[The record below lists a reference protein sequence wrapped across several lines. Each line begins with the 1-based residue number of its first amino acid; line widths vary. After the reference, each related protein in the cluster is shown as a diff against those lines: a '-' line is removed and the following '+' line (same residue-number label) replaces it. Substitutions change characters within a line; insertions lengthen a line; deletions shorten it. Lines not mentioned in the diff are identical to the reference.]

1 MSESQEH
8 DQAGVVGRCLAVVS
22 RLLAKRPLIA
32 IFAVTILCA
41 ASGTFSALNL
51 KIKTDRADLIDPN
64 TDYQRRW
71 LNYTKNFG
79 DVEDLVVV
87 IESKDPDRVRESME
101 DLAGKM
107 SQETRY
113 FRNVLFRVDPGNLA
127 SKGLQYLEPAQL
139 EEILR
144 RLGEFGPVL
153 KGQWEALSLRGLYQG
168 IQHQIRLGIDTP
180 ESQEALVGALGLAA
194 RLTEGLDQFA
204 RSSRQEYSSPWN
216 GLIAVDQQNFEQSK
230 QVRYLVN
237 ADGTMGFVTAKPVLT
252 GNLQGATES
261 VDRARQLMQEI
272 ESRHAGVR
280 AGLTGIPVLE
290 CDEMRSSEQAMI
302 LESVISYTAVSLLLI
317 FGFRGFRHPLIAMTM
332 LGIGMVCAFGFATLA
347 VGHLNILSVSFVAIV
362 IGLGIDYAI
371 LFLSRYMEIRR
382 SGADVQPAVI
392 ETSKQVGPGILTAS
406 LTTSIAFLCA
416 IFSDFL
422 GVSELGLIAGGGIL
436 LCALAALFVMPA
448 LVAFVD
454 RKAKPKQLPTPFQVA
469 WLRELIWK
477 KPSVVVAVSVIAVL
491 WIAGHGGRVRYD
503 YNLLNLQSQ
512 KLESVRL
519 QSRITQ
525 KSDNRLL
532 YAVSLADSPQEA
544 KRLKHEFES
553 LSTVH
558 HVDEIASMMPRN
570 GAEQT
575 QLLVQGIQ
583 VLLSRIPPKGIPRFG
598 PVDPKSVGRQ
608 MDDLFMT
615 LEAIPLNH
623 PVTDHLRNTLDRFLD
638 RLDKLPFDQQVA
650 LLTEYQTRIAADLIT
665 RLRMLASVAD
675 SDPVGVKD
683 LPTGVASRFVG
694 KQGQWLLQIHPK
706 EELWEIEPLRKFAAD
721 VRSVDPEVTGTPLQ
735 NLEAL
740 QQIRKGYET
749 IAVYALLASFVV
761 LLIDFVRKRDA
772 ILALSVPLAGVGVL
786 IAGSVHANLELVP
799 SQLAL
804 AYVLISLTLVAVLDL
819 GDFCHIFLAMLPPLV
834 GGAITVGLL
843 GMTGVNLNPAN
854 LIILPL
860 ILGIGV
866 DNGVHVMHD
875 YRHQTGR
882 YQCSPSLV
890 NALFLTSFANMSGFA
905 SMILAA
911 HQGLKSIG
919 LVLTLGV
926 ASCLFVSVVL
936 LPSILTLM
944 SARRVDPYLESIP
957 NDDVDHLDP
966 HQPLSLHVYHPEDV
980 DLPPEQRAA

>member
-1 MSESQEH
+1 MSDSQQH
-8 DQAGVVGRCLAVVS
+8 DQGGLVARTLAAVS
-22 RLLAKRPLIA
+22 SLLVRRPLIA
-32 IFAVTILCA
+32 IFGVTILCA
-41 ASGTFSALNL
+41 AAGTFSAINL

-87 IESKDPDRVRESME
+87 LESNDPAALRVAME
-101 DLAGKM
+101 DLADKL

-113 FRNVLFRVDPGNLA
+113 FRNVLFRIDPSSLA
-127 SKGLQYLEPAQL
+127 SKGLQYLDPGQL
-139 EEILR
+139 EQILSS
-144 RLGEFGPVL
+144 LSEFGPVL
-153 KGQWEALSLRGLYQG
+153 KGQWDALSLRSLFQG
-168 IQHQIRLGIDTP
+168 IQHRIRLG
-180 ESQEALVGALGLAA
+180 SQSPDNQQNLQAALGLAL

-204 RSSRQEYSSPWN
+204 RSRRQEYASPWN
-216 GLIAVDQQNFEQSK
+216 DLLAVDQRNFARAQE
-230 QVRYLVN
+230 VRYLVN
-237 ADGTMGFVTAKPVLT
+237 AEGTMGFVTAKPVLT
-252 GNLQGATES
+252 GQLQGATES
-261 VDRARQLMQEI
+261 VDRVRQLMREV
-272 ESRHAGVR
+272 ESRHAGIR

-302 LESVISYTAVSLLLI
+302 LESIVSYTAVSLLLI

-332 LGIGMVCAFGFATLA
+332 LGIGMTCAFGFATLA

-382 SGADVQPAVI
+382 SGTAVQPAVI
-392 ETSKQVGPGILTAS
+392 ETSRQVGPGILTAS

-436 LCALAALFVMPA
+436 LCALAALFVMPP

-454 RKAKPKQLPTPFQVA
+454 RRAKPKQLPTPFQVA

-477 KPSVVVAVSVIAVL
+477 KPGVVVAVSIAAVV
-491 WIAGHGGRVRYD
+491 WITAHGGRVRYD

-519 QSRITQ
+519 QSRIAE

-532 YAVSLADSPQEA
+532 YAVSLANSPEEA
-544 KRLKHEFES
+544 KELKRRFEA
-553 LSTVH
+553 LPTVH
-558 HVDEIASMMPRN
+558 HVDEIASMMPSR
-570 GAEQT
+570 GADQT

-583 VLLSRIPPKGIPRFG
+583 VLLGRLPERGIPQFG
-598 PVDPKSVGRQ
+598 AVDPKSVGQQ
-608 MDDLFMT
+608 MDDLFFT
-615 LEAIPLNH
+615 LEAVNLEIP
-623 PVTDHLRNTLDRFLD
+623 DSKRLRSTLDRFLD
-638 RLDKLPFDQQVA
+638 RLDQLPFDQQVA
-650 LLTEYQTRIAADLIT
+650 LLTDYQTRIAADLLT
-665 RLRMLASVAD
+665 RLRMLSSVAD
-675 SDPVGVKD
+675 SEPVGVAD
-683 LPTGVASRFVG
+683 LPAGIAGRFVG
-694 KQGQWLLQIHPK
+694 KQGQWLLQIHPN
-706 EELWEIEPLRKFAAD
+706 EQLWEIEPLRKFAAD
-721 VRSVDPEVTGTPLQ
+721 IRSVDPDVTGTPLQ

-740 QQIRKGYET
+740 QQIRQGYET

-786 IAGSVHANLELVP
+786 IASSVHSNLEIVP

-804 AYVLISLTLVAVLDL
+804 AYVLISLTLVAVLDI

-834 GGAITVGLL
+834 GGAMTVGLL
-843 GMTGVNLNPAN
+843 GLTGVNLNPAN

-919 LVLTLGV
+919 LVLTIGV

-936 LPSILTLM
+936 LPSILTLI
-944 SARRVDPYLESIP
+944 SARRIDPYLAELP
-957 NDDVDHLDP
+957 PDADDIHDP
-966 HQPLSLHVYHPEDV
+966 HQPLSLHLYHPETTD
-980 DLPPEQRAA
+980 RAA

>member
-1 MSESQEH
+1 MSESQDHSETSW
-8 DQAGVVGRCLAVVS
+8 AGRTMATAS
-22 RLLAKRPLIA
+22 RAIARRPLVA
-32 IFAVTILCA
+32 LFLVTIICA
-41 ASGTFSALNL
+41 ASATFSALNL

-71 LNYTKNFG
+71 LNYTRNFG
-79 DVEDLVVV
+79 EVEDLVVV
-87 IESKDPDRVRESME
+87 LESKDPDRLRKAME
-101 DLAGKM
+101 DLAGRM
-107 SQETRY
+107 EQETRY
-113 FRNVLFRVDPGNLA
+113 FRNVLFRVDPSTLA
-127 SKGLQYLEPAQL
+127 AKGLQYLEPAQL
-139 EEILR
+139 EQILQ
-144 RLGEFGPVL
+144 RLGELGPVL
-153 KGQWEALSLRGLYQG
+153 RGQWEALSLKNLYQG
-168 IQHQIRLGIDTP
+168 IRQQLQMGVETP
-180 ESQEALVGALGLAA
+180 QAREALTGALALALK
-194 RLTEGLDQFA
+194 LTEGLEQF
-204 RSSRQEYSSPWN
+204 SNSQRQEYVSPWN
-216 GLIAVDQQNFEQSK
+216 DLLAIDRQSFEQAN

-237 ADGTMGFVTAKPVLT
+237 ADGTMGFITARPILT
-252 GNLQGATES
+252 GQLQGATES
-261 VDRARQLMQEI
+261 VDRARELIREI
-272 ESRHAGVR
+272 EQTHSGIH

-302 LESVISYTAVSLLLI
+302 LESTVSYSAVSLLLI

-382 SGADVQPAVI
+382 SGVSVQPAIV
-392 ETSKQVGPGILTAS
+392 ETSRQVGPGILTAS

-436 LCALAALFVMPA
+436 LCALAALLVMPA
-448 LVAFVD
+448 LVSFVD

-477 KPSVVVAVSVIAVL
+477 KPGVVVAVSAVAAV
-491 WIAGHGGRVRYD
+491 WIASHGVKVRYD

-512 KLESVRL
+512 KLESVKL
-519 QSRITQ
+519 QHRITQ

-532 YAVSLADSPQEA
+532 YAVSLAETPAEA
-544 KRLKHEFES
+544 LRLKKEFEALPS
-553 LSTVH
+553 VH
-558 HVDEIASMMPRN
+558 HVDEIASMLPPRTR
-570 GAEQT
+570 EQT
-575 QLLVQGIQ
+575 ELLVQGIQ
-583 VLLSRIPPKGIPRFG
+583 VLLAPLPQRGTPPLAT
-598 PVDPKSVGRQ
+598 VDPKTVGQQ
-608 MDDLFMT
+608 MDDLFVT
-615 LEAIPLNH
+615 LETHQLALPIAPQLQ
-623 PVTDHLRNTLDRFLD
+623 RTLDRFLD
-638 RLDKLPFDQQVA
+638 RLDLLPFDQQVA
-650 LLTEYQTRIAADLIT
+650 LLTEYQARIAADLVT
-665 RLRMLASVAD
+665 RLRMLASV
-675 SDPVGVKD
+675 SDPEPVGVKD
-683 LPTGVASRFVG
+683 LPPGVATRFVG

-706 EELWEIEPLRKFAAD
+706 EELWEIEPLRKFATEI
-721 VRSVDPEVTGTPLQ
+721 RSVDPDVTGTPLQ

-740 QQIRKGYET
+740 QQIRQGYET

-786 IAGSVHANLELVP
+786 IASSVHSNIEIIP

-819 GDFCHIFLAMLPPLV
+819 GDFCHIFLAMLPPVV

-843 GMTGVNLNPAN
+843 GIFGVNLNPAN

-944 SARRVDPYLESIP
+944 SARRIQPELAVDS
-957 NDDVDHLDP
+957 DTDP
-966 HQPLSLHVYHPEDV
+966 LGVGPHSSLGLHVYAPELQD
-980 DLPPEQRAA
+980 QAA

>member
-1 MSESQEH
+1 MSESQE
-8 DQAGVVGRCLAVVS
+8 QNEGGVVGRCLAAVS
-22 RLLAKRPLIA
+22 ALLARRPLVA
-32 IFAVTILCA
+32 IFVVTILCA

-79 DVEDLVVV
+79 EVEDLVVV
-87 IESKDPDRVRESME
+87 IESKDPDSVRESME

-107 SQETRY
+107 AQETRY
-113 FRNVLFRVDPGNLA
+113 FHNVLFRIDPSSLA

-144 RLGEFGPVL
+144 RLEEFGPVL
-153 KGQWEALSLRGLYQG
+153 KGQWEALTLRGLFQG
-168 IQHQIRLGIDTP
+168 IQQQIRYGADTP
-180 ESQEALVGALGLAA
+180 ESQAALAGALGLAV

-204 RSSRQEYSSPWN
+204 RSKHQEYASPWN
-216 GLIAVDQQNFEQSK
+216 DLIAIDQRNFEQSK

-237 ADGTMGFVTAKPVLT
+237 GDGTMGFVTAKPVLT
-252 GNLQGATES
+252 GQLQGATES
-261 VDRARQLMQEI
+261 VDRVRLLMKEL
-272 ESRHAGVR
+272 ESRHAGIR

-290 CDEMRSSEQAMI
+290 CDEMRSSEQAML
-302 LESVISYTAVSLLLI
+302 LESVVSYTAVSLLLI

-332 LGIGMVCAFGFATLA
+332 LGIGMVFAFGFATLA

-382 SGADVQPAVI
+382 SGAPVQPAVV
-392 ETSKQVGPGILTAS
+392 ETSRQVGPGILTAS

-448 LVAFVD
+448 LVSFVD
-454 RKAKPKQLPTPFQVA
+454 RKAKPKHLPTPFQVA
-469 WLRELIWK
+469 WLREIIWK
-477 KPSVVVAVSVIAVL
+477 KPGVVVAVSIVAVV
-491 WIAGHGGRVRYD
+491 WIATHCGRVRYD

-519 QSRITQ
+519 QSRIAA

-532 YAVSLADSPQEA
+532 FAVSMAGSPAEA
-544 KRLKHEFES
+544 KRLKKEFEA
-553 LSTVH
+553 LSSVH
-558 HVDEIASMMPRN
+558 HVDEIASMLPPQ

-583 VLLSRIPPKGIPRFG
+583 VLLSRLPPKGIPRFG
-598 PVDPKSVGRQ
+598 AVDPKGVGQQ

-615 LEAIPLNH
+615 LEAVPNTL
-623 PVTDHLRNTLDRFLD
+623 PVAAELRNSLDKFLD
-638 RLDKLPFDQQVA
+638 RLDQLPFDQQVA
-650 LLTEYQTRIAADLIT
+650 LLSEYQTRIAADLIT

-675 SDPVGVKD
+675 SEPVGVKD
-683 LPTGVASRFVG
+683 LPEGVASRFVG
-694 KQGQWLLQIHPK
+694 KQGQWLLQIHPR
-706 EELWEIEPLRKFAAD
+706 EELWEIEPLRKFAAEI
-721 VRSVDPEVTGTPLQ
+721 RSVDPDVTGTPLQ

-786 IAGSVHANLELVP
+786 IAGSVHANIELVP

-819 GDFCHIFLAMLPPLV
+819 GDFCHIFLAMLPPV
-834 GGAITVGLL
+834 IGGAITVGIL
-843 GMTGVNLNPAN
+843 GIVGVNLNPAN

-890 NALFLTSFANMSGFA
+890 NALFLTSFANMAGFA

-919 LVLTLGV
+919 FVLTIGV

-944 SARRVDPYLESIP
+944 SARRVDPYQNGIL
-957 NDDVDHLDP
+957 DDLTDD
-966 HQPLSLHVYHPEDV
+966 LSLQQAHNLHLYDPEST
-980 DLPPEQRAA
+980 PRAA